1 MQCDETGPP
10 CRSCAVLEIPC
21 TYDRPS
27 RRRGPP
33 NRHVEALKKHRAEPE
48 STKPSTGPT
57 PSAKQRSS
65 TASSPGG
72 VDTSQ
77 AGLSGEMIC
86 SLPTLQRLIDDF
98 FTFIHPLVP
107 VPHEPTFREAFAR
120 REDRTNMRFLS
131 LLAAMVG
138 SLGASCPRR
147 PKMHFQS
154 DAERDMYPHTI
165 ALVKRCHDI
174 AVQARGLG
182 YLDTSNTVN
191 DAAISYHLAV
201 CAGYLYNIRRCRLYL
216 AECITIV
223 RVHGLHKQT
232 ERSNVGSP
240 SSTSSMSGSD
250 DPYGVIGNPAH
261 DYIQQELGRRL
272 FYLCLVA
279 LQSMHQIGA
288 IDGNFYIPPETS
300 TDRYPALP
308 REVDDEYIT
317 PTHVAEQPQGVVSQ
331 LTGFNANVRIFQ
343 NCNPL
348 AALEIAFG
356 VSEII
361 GWERQ
366 RQMIWECL
374 EKTKQVIQDL
384 PPELK
389 LYTPSSEEMS
399 EPTATWSIP
408 QWEEA
413 DDPVTERR
421 RIQYEIQKANIY
433 ASQLATRSYLVDK
446 YWNLFHVYKR
456 LHEKSKSRS
465 PEALSSRQSEASVK
479 SDCDSDKPTPSGLDQ
494 DAMTH
499 AQTDSIA
506 RAMLEERGLV
516 IRDLLT
522 LLRNVREV
530 HIEPNGA
537 SFVRISL
544 FDVGYSFVSDLDG

>member
-1 MQCDETGPP
+1 M
-10 CRSCAVLEIPC
+10 
-21 TYDRPS
+21 
-27 RRRGPP
+27 
-33 NRHVEALKKHRAEPE
+33 
-48 STKPSTGPT
+48 
-57 PSAKQRSS
+57 
-65 TASSPGG
+65 ASGG
-72 VDTSQ
+72 GDASQ
-77 AGLSGEMIC
+77 TGLSGESIC

-98 FTFIHPLVP
+98 FTLIHPLIP

-120 REDRTNMRFLS
+120 REDATNMRFLS

-138 SLGASCPRR
+138 SLGASCPRW
-147 PKMHFQS
+147 PKLHFQS

-201 CAGYLYNIRRCRLYL
+201 CAGYLYNVRRCRLYL

-223 RVHGLHKQT
+223 RVHGLHRQT
-232 ERSNVGSP
+232 ELSNVASP
-240 SSTSSMSGSD
+240 SSSSSLSGSD

-279 LQSMHQIGA
+279 LQSMHQVGA

-308 REVDDEYIT
+308 REVDDEYIL
-317 PTHVAEQPQGVVSQ
+317 PTHVGEQPQGVVSQ

-356 VSEII
+356 TSEII

-374 EKTKQVIQDL
+374 EKTKQVIDEL
-384 PPELK
+384 PRELK
-389 LYTPSSEEMS
+389 LNASSSYEMS
-399 EPTATWSIP
+399 EPSSTWSIP
-408 QWEEA
+408 QWRSA
-413 DDPVTERR
+413 NDPVTERR

-446 YWNLFHVYKR
+446 YWNFFHVHKR
-456 LHEKSKSRS
+456 LHEKSKSKS
-465 PEALSSRQSEASVK
+465 PEALSPGQSEASVR
-479 SDCDSDKPTPSGLDQ
+479 SDLGSDKPSPAGLEQ

-499 AQTDSIA
+499 AQTDTIG

-537 SFVRISL
+537 SFVRTSPM
-544 FDVGYSFVSDLDG
+544 FVASFRREC